1 MVKIGE
7 KKFLKNEMDK
17 LKKIRYA
24 EGITFGEF
32 EELSERSERDK
43 EFYLS

>member
-1 MVKIGE
+1 VVKIGE
-7 KKFLKNEMDK
+7 KSFLKNEMDK
-17 LKKIRYA
+17 LKKIRYV

-32 EELSERSERDK
+32 EELSEKEDK